1 MIRRAAPLPRRH
13 ILAEIRDT
21 EETHVKSLTQM
32 VRKYNPASL
41 AHARTH
47 ARTQVSVSNGL
58 KDFIKGSMTCTVTLE
73 KLKEIFQN
81 VESLLLY
88 ASCN

>member
-1 MIRRAAPLPRRH
+1 M
-13 ILAEIRDT
+13 
-21 EETHVKSLTQM
+21 KSLTQM

-41 AHARTH
+41 ARSRTHARTH

-73 KLKEIFQN
+73 KLKEVFQN

-88 ASCN
+88 APCN